1 MSTTVTR
8 NVPGTYDAA
17 TDSWSSPS
25 VTTISGSAIQVRGDP
40 DTYRA
45 LNLIQSEAPT
55 LFWTPDT
62 YGDRPLPGDTVEWAS
77 TVYTIRDV
85 APIQP
90 DGVLIAAR
98 LIVVR

>member
-17 TDSWSSPS
+17 TDSWTSPS
-25 VTTISGSAIQVRGDP
+25 VTTIGGSAIQVRGDP